1 VASTFYILLQ
11 AAAPGRASFGSSR
24 SDRLTERLASRGIQ
38 QQMRLS
44 LEMRRGLHV
53 RDARRDTVQ
62 PPSCKRKLD
71 VVAPAGILDE
81 DDPMNASPPHVCQS
95 ESCADDSP
103 TVDVNPCKRDL
114 NYTSSSLSPSL
125 MNTAG
130 PATGSFARNARLL
143 LSDAQG
149 GALRGQRSCEGTLT
163 KGRKS
168 LAVVAPVLVA
178 ESAFLAAHIRHQAGR
193 EMPLPLPLHARSAR
207 SEQTFCA

>member
-1 VASTFYILLQ
+1 
-11 AAAPGRASFGSSR
+11 
-24 SDRLTERLASRGIQ
+24 
-38 QQMRLS
+38 MRLS

-168 LAVVAPVLVA
+168 LVDAAPVLGLVA
-178 ESAFLAAHIRHQAGR
+178 ESAFLAAHIRQAER
-193 EMPLPLPLHARSAR
+193 CLCLCLCMLAPLARNKHSAPEFR
-207 SEQTFCA
+207 KRFSSRFRTDTVWPDM